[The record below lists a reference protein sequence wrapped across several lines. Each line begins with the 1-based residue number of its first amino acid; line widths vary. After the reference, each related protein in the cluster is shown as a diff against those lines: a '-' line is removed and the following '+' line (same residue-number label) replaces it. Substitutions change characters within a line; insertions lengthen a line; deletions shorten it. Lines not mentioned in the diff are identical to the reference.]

1 MFFWKCCWCFNSIK
15 TKEKKSRRN
24 NKWFNWTKNILKN
37 EIIIL
42 KQENISFKNL
52 IKSLEKENE
61 TIKSKIEIIEN
72 WIKILEN
79 NKNENWRPKKIKN
92 SFSDIITTSEQND
105 FIINRLREVPQ
116 FLNKN
121 FQFNLLYKGTRD
133 GDKSRT
139 FHSICDNKKNIIV
152 FVETTKNIKFG
163 GFCSIGYKNEG
174 GC

>member
-1 MFFWKCCWCFNSIK
+1 MKY
-15 TKEKKSRRN
+15 
-24 NKWFNWTKNILKN
+24 
-37 EIIIL
+37 
-42 KQENISFKNL
+42 ISFKNL

-79 NKNENWRPKKIKN
+79 NKNENWRPKKIKI

-139 FHSICDNKKNIIV
+139 FHSLCDNKKNIIV